1 MEKTIDRMEKNID
14 HWKRLQTEFDS
25 IEQDLQLIIGDS
37 SSASNQ
43 SDHLLMNEIQI
54 KLEDISTH
62 CQTLSLSDSQTHL
75 FLDKLNQIHQRINTH
90 VTSLSNITN
99 GIHQSQVAHSS
110 ITMNRISRVSF
121 RSIPLHQ
128 QPV

>member
-25 IEQDLQLIIGDS
+25 IEQDLQLIIDES
-37 SSASNQ
+37 SSISNQ

-62 CQTLSLSDSQTHL
+62 CQTLSISDSQTHL

-99 GIHQSQVAHSS
+99 EIHQSQVAQSS